1 MISSDNIF
9 LNRLLAA
16 VTLVISFIVY
26 LSTMATTVSYW
37 DCGEFIATSYILG
50 VPHPPGSPLYLILGR
65 IFSMLPLST
74 DIAYRVNLMSPITSA
89 LAVMLLYLIIPNI
102 YI

>member
-50 VPHPPGSPLYLILGR
+50 VPHPPGSPLYLY
-65 IFSMLPLST
+65 P
-74 DIAYRVNLMSPITSA
+74 VW
-89 LAVMLLYLIIPNI
+89 AVFFPCCR
-102 YI
+102 